1 MAAASLRRTEA
12 TVLLCILYNAIYIH
26 FNLNLFSPM
35 ARATSEG
42 TNQSFQGH
50 PLPCGQHK
58 DSKGE
63 DLTLIFWVQLLWVGY
78 SYTALLVS
86 MQGCSVCWSLWEQRS
101 WKELEGQ
108 PRPSTDVP
116 GPPTASFLIT
126 AHFVLAC
133 LNYSFSLTKTRSPV
147 VGGPGGYWEN
157 TEPFDARMGTSQR
170 WFM

>member
-1 MAAASLRRTEA
+1 MLFTSTSASTCSHPWPGRHQREPTKAFRVTHCHVASIKTLREKTSPWFSESNCSEWVTATRHYLSACRDARSAEA
-12 TVLLCILYNAIYIH
+12 
-26 FNLNLFSPM
+26 
-35 ARATSEG
+35 
-42 TNQSFQGH
+42 
-50 PLPCGQHK
+50 
-58 DSKGE
+58 
-63 DLTLIFWVQLLWVGY
+63 
-78 SYTALLVS
+78 
-86 MQGCSVCWSLWEQRS
+86 WEQRS